1 MLLVAEKMMKETESK
16 DLLCEN
22 LQLVQ
27 EQSTQIKEGIV
38 SNHIMIYISSC
49 H

>member
-1 MLLVAEKMMKETESK
+1 MMKETETK
-16 DLLCEN
+16 DLLLEN

-38 SNHIMIYISSC
+38 SNHIMIYLLVI
-49 H
+49 